1 MRAAFVRDGDVLSRN
16 KLFIREMI
24 PRLIVMVAGDIVV
37 ECPLAAGAVN
47 EMAKIIRLSRS
58 KPRDPAGFAMLPPHP
73 WIEPTRGIQW
83 SDKHVSYSRIA
94 KGVLRL
100 PREFEPDLAKARWQ
114 ACVQNSPGLCLAH
127 GIIFPSAVPRVS
139 RAMDEESRPNSY
151 SRLFMKARRSLM
163 WSGSS

>member
-1 MRAAFVRDGDVLSRN
+1 MSAAFVRDGDVLSRN
-16 KLFIREMI
+16 ELFIREMI
-24 PRLIVMVAGDIVV
+24 PRLIVVVAGDIVV
-37 ECPLAAGAVN
+37 ECPVAAGAVN
-47 EMAKIIRLSRS
+47 EMAEIIRLSRS
-58 KPRDPAGFAMLPPHP
+58 KPRDPAGFAMLAPHP

-127 GIIFPSAVPRVS
+127 VVS
-139 RAMDEESRPNSY
+139 LSVCCPKSLLAMDEESRQMTIP
-151 SRLFMKARRSLM
+151 
-163 WSGSS
+163 GSS